1 MGIFAS
7 TATDRMAALKEKAA
21 HRQIGIDALKKS
33 VDNAVRDLTAAKA
46 EEARLKQA
54 LARTIDATDASA
66 DTMQD
71 QLQKTLVMTAA
82 QTEEHARLNIKT
94 ESNVEQF
101 DALRAR
107 YEHLFK
113 ILTDKLKVLQRN
125 ALEDKETIKRLTLER
140 DMYMGE
146 LTETIRMGLSK
157 PHTKT
162 AATST
167 QTENPRK
174 GSSTST
180 STGTP
185 AKRAAET
192 HHTPSPSGPQPPK
205 ETNALFNNFTDLGK
219 WVAENRAYNAA
230 VAKGE
235 FPSLSP
241 EQRHIYRCWVAA
253 RLIHKSSSPT
263 SKSTLKMQKW
273 MTGDHKESHIIQ
285 LSNNSCFQKGY
296 KYLEISDWMKANN
309 ILFDAATAQIEAFS
323 PSRTPAPS
331 SSPQRPRVQHHGN
344 TEHASPSRS
353 QQLIQRKL
361 EDDFPEPRTEPSPDP
376 APPEHA
382 VKRATEPDEKQPSPG
397 FRSRDPAT
405 RDMRTRPTAIPR
417 WK

>member
-1 MGIFAS
+1 
-7 TATDRMAALKEKAA
+7 
-21 HRQIGIDALKKS
+21 
-33 VDNAVRDLTAAKA
+33 
-46 EEARLKQA
+46 
-54 LARTIDATDASA
+54 
-66 DTMQD
+66 
-71 QLQKTLVMTAA
+71 MTTK

-94 ESNVEQF
+94 ESSIEQY
-101 DALRAR
+101 DILRAR

-113 ILTDKLKVLQRN
+113 ILTDKLKVLQRQKPVD
-125 ALEDKETIKRLTLER
+125 EETIERLTLER

-219 WVAENRAYNAA
+219 WVAENKAYNAA
-230 VAKGE
+230 MEKGE
-235 FPSLSP
+235 VPIISP
-241 EQRHIYRCWVAA
+241 ENRHIYRCWVAA
-253 RLIHKSSSPT
+253 RLIHRWQNDTDKNEDEIKNMKRFMLGQHKPT
-263 SKSTLKMQKW
+263 NLPGLRGS
-273 MTGDHKESHIIQ
+273 D
-285 LSNNSCFQKGY
+285 SCFQKGS

-323 PSRTPAPS
+323 PPRTPAPS
-331 SSPQRPRVQHHGN
+331 RSPQRLGAQHHGN
-344 TEHASPSRS
+344 TQHAPASRS
-353 QQLIQRKL
+353 PQLI
-361 EDDFPEPRTEPSPDP
+361 PRNLKNDVQAAGAGTTASSTDPS
-376 APPEHA
+376 
-382 VKRATEPDEKQPSPG
+382 SPG
-397 FRSRDPAT
+397 FTSRDPVR
-405 RDMRTRPTAIPR
+405 RDMRAAPLPTSR